1 MAHSAAL
8 SSEGFWKFYSPA
20 VRNREHLFAEPRW
33 EHKHLWL
40 KGNKQEGVGE
50 VWSSFSASTPHDY
63 LHVWVSVHRLN
74 SASRLCAKYETRE
87 EEAAAAG
94 AEIQD
99 LMVLIPDPEG
109 TGFYLWPGSSLR
121 ISCLELKLLQLQCQS
136 QLNESSLEN
145 KEIMCRVKLFWHRL
159 KTSVSLTPSKSLTPL
174 SPFEAPQ
181 KVWASVCPCFTK
193 ICLLDWKRAEK
204 SASF

>member
-8 SSEGFWKFYSPA
+8 SSEGFWKLYSPA

-87 EEAAAAG
+87 AREEAAASG

-99 LMVLIPDPEG
+99 LTVLIPDPEG

-121 ISCLELKLLQLQCQS
+121 ISCLELKLLQLQRQS
-136 QLNESSLEN
+136 QLNKSSLEN
-145 KEIMCRVKLFWHRL
+145 KENMQ
-159 KTSVSLTPSKSLTPL
+159 S
-174 SPFEAPQ
+174 
-181 KVWASVCPCFTK
+181 
-193 ICLLDWKRAEK
+193 
-204 SASF
+204 